1 MGVFIYKAGLSKF
14 GKRKSNIIHLIQ
26 EAVFNM
32 KADISDVDA
41 VFIGLMN
48 PEEFTGVGNIASYV
62 LDKLGLYKIPAVRI
76 ETASSTGAAVLYYA
90 YAAVKSGIYKN
101 VLVLA
106 AEKMTDMPT
115 KKVTSILSE
124 VIHPAERKTGATMPA
139 LAALV
144 TNRFA
149 YENKLKYEELKRLLF
164 YVAEKNHY
172 YGKFNEYAQ
181 FRKDIDFDTYMKS
194 KNVAFPLSLYDCAP
208 ISDGAA
214 AVYLSSEK
222 GDILVAGIGQGTDKQ
237 ALCER
242 ASITSFESTKAA
254 AFQALQMAG
263 LSPDDIDFA
272 EIHDAFTPF
281 EITGLLDLGLVKKD
295 EILDF
300 YENRKG
306 FNDGSLPINISGGL
320 KARGH
325 PVGASGLA
333 QVAEVFRIMSGFYPA
348 EITPKK
354 CDIALTQSIGGLA
367 TNNFVIILKRR
378 EKALKNVPVNTDIK
392 TLEKSKNEKVNK
404 VPVVYSFTELFI
416 TPDGIESPL
425 NLVIVKRKN
434 KKFLARYKGEFK
446 PKIGMKIK
454 IEKDVKG
461 ILNAYPEKS
470 IIKRLKEK
478 ISKK

>member
-32 KADISDVDA
+32 KTDISDVDA

-101 VLVLA
+101 VLVIA
-106 AEKMTDMPT
+106 AEKMTEMPT
-115 KKVTSILSE
+115 NRVTKILAE

-149 YENKLKYEELKRLLF
+149 YENKIKKDVLKKLLF

-172 YGKFNEYAQ
+172 YGQFNEFAQ
-181 FRKDIDFDTYMKS
+181 FRKEIDFDTYINS
-194 KNVAFPLSLYDCAP
+194 KIVSSPLSLYDCAP

-222 GDILVAGIGQGTDKQ
+222 GDIVVAGIGQGTDRQ

-242 ASITSFESTKAA
+242 KIITSFESTKVA
-254 AFQALQMAG
+254 AFNAFKMAG
-263 LSPDDIDFA
+263 LSPMDIDFA

-281 EITGLLDLGLVKKD
+281 EITGLIDTGLVDKKD
-295 EILDF
+295 IIRF
-300 YENRKG
+300 YEERLG
-306 FNDGSLPINISGGL
+306 YHDGKLPVNISGGL
-320 KARGH
+320 KSRGH

-333 QVAEVFRIMSGFYPA
+333 QVVEVYNIMNGKYND
-348 EITPKK
+348 EISPKR
-354 CDIALTQSIGGLA
+354 CDVALTQSIGGLA

-378 EKALKNVPVNTDIK
+378 DSKVKPTLRNDFNDKRTSLK
-392 TLEKSKNEKVNK
+392 EKVSK
-404 VPVVYSFTELFI
+404 IPQIYSFTELHI
-416 TPDGIESPL
+416 TPEGVNSPL
-425 NLVIVKRKN
+425 NLVMVQRKQ
-434 KKFLARYKGEFK
+434 KKFLARYIGDVK
-446 PKIGMKIK
+446 PKIGLKLSIK
-454 IEKDVKG
+454 KMDNG
-461 ILNAYPEKS
+461 ILYAYPETGFIEK
-470 IIKRLKEK
+470 IRKRLK
-478 ISKK
+478 KK